1 MDPVHVLKPFL
12 KTMDEETQD
21 DLESLNQEGE
31 QDTTP
36 DGEETEQDTQE
47 LKKAKEL
54 ADNYKIRAEKAEA
67 KLKEKG
73 GEETPKNEP
82 KAEAKGDLS
91 QKDLIVLI
99 KADVTEEEDIQEV
112 VDFAKLKNISVAEA
126 LKSSVIRTVL
136 SEKKEERQTAEVTA
150 TGNKRGGTTAA
161 SGKDLLRKAE
171 SKGELP
177 DTDEGIDKLLE
188 ARFAQKQ
195 GK

>member
-1 MDPVHVLKPFL
+1 MDPVASPKTAP
-12 KTMDEETQD
+12 KTMDEEKQD

-47 LKKAKEL
+47 LRKAKEL

-73 GEETPKNEP
+73 GEETPKNDP

-150 TGNKRGGTTAA
+150 TGNKRGGTAA
-161 SGKDLLRKAE
+161 PSDKELLRRAQ

-177 DTDEGIDKLLE
+177 EKEEDMRKLVE
-188 ARFAQKQ
+188 AQISEKA